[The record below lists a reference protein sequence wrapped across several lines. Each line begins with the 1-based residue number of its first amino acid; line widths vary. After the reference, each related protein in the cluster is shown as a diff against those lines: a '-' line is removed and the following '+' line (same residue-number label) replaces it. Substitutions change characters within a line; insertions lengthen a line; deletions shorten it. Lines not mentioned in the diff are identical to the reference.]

1 MDDPHMPIHLTEN
14 EFRKLILYRQRLIA
28 ILERD
33 GKIEQFRGST
43 DYMLRSVIEALGLSD
58 IFYDAPVDDGE

>member
-1 MDDPHMPIHLTEN
+1 MLDPHKPLHVTDN
-14 EFRKLILYRQRLIA
+14 EFRKLQLYRERLIA

-33 GKIEQFRGST
+33 GTIEQFRGST